1 MRVNTMEYSVTDT
14 TSAILAGRR
23 WLWIAR
29 VVARV
34 ASLLCDLDTSVLEG
48 RAMQGL
54 TSFSNGATLG
64 SCPQLIRMCTR
75 E

>member
-29 VVARV
+29 IVARV
-34 ASLLCDLDTSVLEG
+34 ASLLRGLDTSMLEG
-48 RAMQGL
+48 RKMKDL
-54 TSFSNGATLG
+54 TSFSSNHLLG
-64 SCPQLIRMCTR
+64 SCPQ
-75 E
+75 